1 MSFSSEQVTEWMRAH
16 KAGAAEA
23 AREFGLPYERVKKWA
38 QRAGLSRHGREVK
51 PKAGEQGGKGGGP
64 KATVRPSRAR
74 EPVPMADEV
83 RAGLTKAV
91 EHGVAIMSDREWVE
105 ANPAGYASL
114 AQGLKNL
121 VSVAPDILALPG
133 RLKAGD
139 TQGDT
144 APADLAAAMGVDLN
158 APPTLT
164 VLTGDRREKA

>member
-1 MSFSSEQVTEWMRAH
+1 MTCDHVTEWMRAN

-23 AREFGLPYERVKKWA
+23 AREFSLPYERVKKWA
-38 QRAGLSRHGREVK
+38 QRAGLTRYGREVK
-51 PKAGEQGGKGGGP
+51 PKVGVEGGKGESP
-64 KATVRPSRAR
+64 KATPTGSRAR

-83 RAGLTKAV
+83 RDGLTKAV
-91 EHGVAIMSDREWVE
+91 QHGVSIMSNREWVE
-105 ANPAGYASL
+105 ANPSGYASL

-144 APADLAAAMGVDLN
+144 APADLAAAMGVDLTS
-158 APPTLT
+158 PPTLT